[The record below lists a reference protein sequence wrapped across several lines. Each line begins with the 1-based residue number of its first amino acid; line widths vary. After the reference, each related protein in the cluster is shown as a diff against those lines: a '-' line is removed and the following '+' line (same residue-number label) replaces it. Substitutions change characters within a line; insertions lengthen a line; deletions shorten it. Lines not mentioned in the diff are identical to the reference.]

1 VIRADAIT
9 DFPKGVDSPPDLE
22 AARTALAKP

>member
-1 VIRADAIT
+1 MMIRADAIT

-22 AARTALAKP
+22 AARRVLTP